1 MISPMQYDMPLYR
14 PPSEAGSLIIQA
26 THGCSANTCAFCLMY
41 KSKRFKIRRVADVKK
56 DIDSSRREWPGAE
69 RVFLADGDALVIR
82 TSQLLE
88 ILGHLYKSFPRL
100 QRVTS
105 YANPLNLMTKSQAEL
120 DRIREAGLTMLYY
133 GVESGDP
140 GVLQKVKKKGAP
152 ETMIQGVEKA
162 HAAGFEL
169 SVTVLL
175 GLAGLKGSRRHAAM
189 TAELLNRLQ
198 PEYVS
203 ALTLMLG
210 PFEREFAAFMGDGFT
225 FLDKLETLRELRDLV
240 AALDLQSSV
249 FRTNHASNWLPLK
262 GTLNRDKNRLLSVIA
277 QALADPDSPLLRPD
291 EWRAL

>member
-1 MISPMQYDMPLYR
+1 MQYDMPLDR
-14 PPSEAGSLIIQA
+14 PPSEADSLIIQA
-26 THGCSANTCAFCLMY
+26 TYGCSANTCAFCLMY
-41 KSKRFKIRRVADVKK
+41 KSKRFKIRRVPDVKK
-56 DIDSSRREWPGAE
+56 DIDHCRRDWPSAT

-82 TSQLLE
+82 TAQLLE
-88 ILGHLYKSFPRL
+88 ILEHLYQTFPRL

-105 YANPLNLMTKSQAEL
+105 YANPLNLIVKSQAEL
-120 DRIREAGLTMLYY
+120 DEIRNAGLTMLYY

-140 GVLQKVKKKGAP
+140 LVLQKVKKKGTP
-152 ETMIQGVEKA
+152 ETMIAGVEKA

-175 GLAGLKGSRRHAAM
+175 GLGGKNASRRHAAM
-189 TAELLNRLQ
+189 TAELINQLQ

-210 PFEREFAAFMGDGFT
+210 PFERQFAQFMGDGFT
-225 FLDKLETLRELRDLV
+225 FLDKMETLRELRGLV
-240 AALDLQSSV
+240 AGLDLENSV

-262 GTLNRDKNRLLSVIA
+262 GTLSRDKKQLLHIID
-277 QALADPDSPLLRPD
+277 QALADPEFPLLRPD